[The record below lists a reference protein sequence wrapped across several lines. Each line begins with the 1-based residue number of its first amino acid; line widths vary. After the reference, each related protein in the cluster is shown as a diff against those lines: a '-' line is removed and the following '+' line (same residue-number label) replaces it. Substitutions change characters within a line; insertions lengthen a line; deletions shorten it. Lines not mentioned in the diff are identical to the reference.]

1 MRITNFALLLLMS
14 GLSGPLLAETTAEQI
29 RKASLEFLGNFA
41 SEQAE
46 KGYTV
51 SFEPG
56 SIDDRLALAEC
67 EQPLG
72 VQFSG
77 DPWKSTSPSMLVA
90 CEGSRPWRMYVTA
103 SVSIHGPAMVAARPL
118 TRGERITE
126 GLLTEQSVEINASRR
141 GVITDAQQAIGMEVR
156 RAVNAGSLVTPD
168 MLSAP
173 NAVERGDHVII
184 TAKTGGFSVRS
195 RGKALA
201 SASVGEQVLVEN
213 LRSARTIKANV
224 VAPGHVEIPM

>member
-1 MRITNFALLLLMS
+1 MRITKFALLLLMS

-29 RKASLEFLGNFA
+29 HKATQDFLEHFA

-46 KGYTV
+46 EGYTV

-56 SIDDRLALAEC
+56 SIDSRLALAEC
-67 EQPLG
+67 QQPLS
-72 VQFSG
+72 VEFSG
-77 DPWKSTSPSMLVA
+77 DPWKSTSPSLQVA
-90 CEGSRPWRMYVTA
+90 CEGSRPWRMFVTA
-103 SVSIHGPAMVAARPL
+103 SVSIHGPALVAARPL
-118 TRGERITE
+118 ARGERITDD
-126 GLLTEQSVEINASRR
+126 LLTRQSVEINASRR
-141 GVITDAQQAIGMEVR
+141 GVITATDQAIGMQVR
-156 RAVNAGSLVTPD
+156 RGINAGSLITPD

-201 SASVGEQVLVEN
+201 SASVGEQILVEN
-213 LRSARTIKANV
+213 LRSSRTIKASV